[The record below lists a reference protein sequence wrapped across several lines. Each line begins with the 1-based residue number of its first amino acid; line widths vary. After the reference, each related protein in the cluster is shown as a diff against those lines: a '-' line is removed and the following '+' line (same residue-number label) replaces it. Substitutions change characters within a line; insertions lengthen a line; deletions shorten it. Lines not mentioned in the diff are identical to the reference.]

1 MLLPQ
6 RMEYITKALE
16 KNGCVYVRKIAQE
29 IGVTEKTIRQDLIRM
44 EQMGILDRV
53 HGGAVQKKEEMIF
66 PVAHRKHGQIREKQ
80 SIARHALS
88 LIHDG
93 DIIFFD
99 AGSTCL
105 ELARL
110 IDHQQI
116 IALTNDPYIMNE
128 LLPKTSVSLYM
139 IGGRLLR
146 EENGI
151 LFGGPGTLD
160 SIRQYKMT
168 KCFLGTSAVT
178 ASAGLM
184 TFSREQAE
192 IKRTIISC
200 TSDVICLADH
210 TKFGK
215 MAFITYAELSAVDRI
230 ITDNAIADDMTEQF
244 SQVQIDVARE
254 AEGYNGS
261 RDSDHPL

>member
-6 RMEYITKALE
+6 RMEIITQELE
-16 KNGCVYVRKIAQE
+16 KNGCVYVRDIAKK

-53 HGGAVQKKEEMIF
+53 HGGAVQKKEDLIF
-66 PVAHRKHGQIREKQ
+66 PIAPRKHSQLTEKRK
-80 SIARHALS
+80 IALHALS
-88 LIHDG
+88 LIQDG

-105 ELARL
+105 ELVRL
-110 IDHQQI
+110 IENQQI

-128 LLPKTSVSLYM
+128 LLPKHSVSLYM

-146 EENGI
+146 EENSL
-151 LFGGPGTLD
+151 LFGGPSTLD
-160 SIRQYKMT
+160 SILQYKTT
-168 KCFLGTSAVT
+168 KCFLGASAVSPT
-178 ASAGLM
+178 AGLM

-200 TSDVICLADH
+200 SSNVICLADY

-215 MAFITYAELSAVDRI
+215 MAFISYADLSSVDHI
-230 ITDNAIADDMTEQF
+230 ITDDQITPEILQQFPNINISIANEDI
-244 SQVQIDVARE
+244 S
-254 AEGYNGS
+254 N
-261 RDSDHPL
+261 

>member
-6 RMEYITKALE
+6 RMEYMIRTLE
-16 KNGCVYVRKIAQE
+16 KNGCIYVREVAKE
-29 IGVTEKTIRQDLIRM
+29 IGVTEKTIRQDLVRM

-53 HGGAVQKKEEMIF
+53 HGGAVQKKKDGIF
-66 PVAHRKHGQIREKQ
+66 PVTNRKKSQLEEKRR
-80 SIARHALS
+80 IAQRALA
-88 LIHDG
+88 LIEDK

-110 IDHQQI
+110 IDQQQI

-128 LLPKTSVSLYM
+128 LLPKRSVALYM

-151 LFGGPGTLD
+151 LFGGPVTLEN
-160 SIRQYKMT
+160 IRQYQAT
-168 KCFLGTSAVT
+168 KCFLGTSAVNE
-178 ASAGLM
+178 SAGLM
-184 TFSREQAE
+184 TFSSEQAE
-192 IKRTIISC
+192 IKRAIIASSSQ
-200 TSDVICLADH
+200 TICLADH

-215 MAFITYAELSAVDRI
+215 MAFTTYAKWKDI
-230 ITDNAIADDMTEQF
+230 DMLICDAEVPEDMRQHLAE
-244 SQVQIDVARE
+244 SGVQVVQA
-254 AEGYNGS
+254 
-261 RDSDHPL
+261 